1 MSRAKLMTAMMVVAL
16 LLAACQGNPEPPPL
30 DGTPTSPSP
39 SRTTSPTVAAPSLP
53 PEAEGTSPTA
63 AKAFVRHYVDLVNY
77 AMATGDTGPISN
89 LSLSSCN
96 TCMAIISRIDDVYSS
111 GGRLAGAGWKVR
123 TVSPVT
129 TPARDSHL
137 IAVGIDISGQV
148 AYESGGATPSQSPNT
163 RGNLDFH
170 LVKRPSGWRVE
181 RLDAT
186 Q

>member
-77 AMATGDTGPISN
+77 AMATGDTGPMQAASAPN
-89 LSLSSCN
+89 CESCGAVIQN
-96 TCMAIISRIDDVYSS
+96 INDLYRA
-111 GGRLAGAGWKVR
+111 GGYLKGDGWKITQLRALASKPNGETVVQAGVL
-123 TVSPVT
+123 VSPQDRYGSKRAKPEEFEGGLQAMTFRLGRHDSDWMVLEWSQT
-129 TPARDSHL
+129 T
-137 IAVGIDISGQV
+137 
-148 AYESGGATPSQSPNT
+148 
-163 RGNLDFH
+163 
-170 LVKRPSGWRVE
+170 
-181 RLDAT
+181 
-186 Q
+186 